1 MKLHTMLL
9 ALCLAL
15 CAPWAP
21 AQSPSARAVTP
32 GPFDSIEIS
41 GSAVV
46 RIAQGTS
53 DQIVIEGGSDAQN
66 AVELEVHDGV
76 LMIRPSGSW
85 KFWDH
90 QRARIAVTVR
100 DLKRVIVSGAADV
113 RAPGAVRAHHL
124 AVFISGAGSARFDQ
138 LQADE
143 LKFNVSGAGDGQMT
157 GTVDQLSVSI
167 SGRSE
172 FRGEN
177 LMSQRAAVAVSG
189 VGDVKVWATET
200 LKIAVSGLGTVDYW
214 GTPSVKRSTS
224 GVATINDRGPK
235 RAGS

>member
-1 MKLHTMLL
+1 MKLRTVVLTF
-9 ALCLAL
+9 CLAL

-21 AQSPSARAVTP
+21 AQAPAGRAVTP
-32 GPFDSIEIS
+32 GPFDTIEIS
-41 GSAVV
+41 GSAIVHV
-46 RIAQGTS
+46 AQGTS
-53 DQIVIEGGSDAQN
+53 DQVVIEGDSEAQN
-66 AVELEVHDGV
+66 TVELEVHDGV
-76 LMIRPSGSW
+76 LTIRPSGAW
-85 KFWDH
+85 KFWNDR
-90 QRARIAVTVR
+90 RARIAVTVR
-100 DLKRVIVSGAADV
+100 DLKRLIISGAADV
-113 RAPGAVRAHHL
+113 RAPGAVRATHL
-124 AVFISGAGSARFDQ
+124 AVFISGAGSVRFDQ

-143 LKFNVSGAGDGQMT
+143 LKFTVSGAGDGQMS
-157 GTVDQLSVSI
+157 GMVDQLSVSI

-189 VGDVKVWATET
+189 VGDVKVWATEA

-224 GVATINDRGPK
+224 GVATINNRGAK